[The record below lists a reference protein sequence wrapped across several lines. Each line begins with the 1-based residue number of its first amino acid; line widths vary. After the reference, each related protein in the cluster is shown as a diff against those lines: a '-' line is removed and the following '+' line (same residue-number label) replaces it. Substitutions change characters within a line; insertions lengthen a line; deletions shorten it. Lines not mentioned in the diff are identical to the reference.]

1 MIKRVLENSRFVV
14 FIAVAGSLVATL
26 TLLIFG
32 IYEIGVVLVKIPQ
45 GAVDLKT
52 AVLKFIEIIDGF
64 LLATVFLII
73 AVGLYELF
81 IDSTLNLPEWLDIK
95 TLDDLKAKLI
105 GVVIIV
111 LAVIFLGNTA
121 RWSGGTEILY
131 LGGGIAAVI
140 AALTY
145 FLSQKK

>member
-1 MIKRVLENSRFVV
+1 MIKNILENSRYLV
-14 FIAVAGSLVATL
+14 FIAVVGSLVATL
-26 TLLIFG
+26 TLLVFG
-32 IYEIGVVLVKIPQ
+32 IYEIGLVLIKIFQ
-45 GAVDLKT
+45 GLVDAKT
-52 AVLKFIEIIDGF
+52 VVLKFIEVVDGF

-81 IDSTLNLPEWLDIK
+81 IDSTLTLPAWLDIK

-121 RWSGGTEILY
+121 RWTGGTEILY
-131 LGGGIAAVI
+131 LGVGIGAVI
-140 AALTY
+140 VALTY

>member
-52 AVLKFIEIIDGF
+52 AILKFIEIIDGF

>member
-1 MIKRVLENSRFVV
+1 MIKKILENSRFVV
-14 FIAVAGSLVATL
+14 FIAVAGSLIASL
-26 TLLIFG
+26 TLLVFG
-32 IYEIGVVLVKIPQ
+32 IYEIGAILVKIPQ
-45 GAVDLKT
+45 GAADLKT
-52 AVLKFIEIIDGF
+52 VVLKFIEIIDGF

-81 IDSTLNLPEWLDIK
+81 IDSTLDLPEWLDIK

>member
-1 MIKRVLENSRFVV
+1 MLKKILENSRYVV
-14 FIAVAGSLVATL
+14 FIAVVGSLVATV
-26 TLLIFG
+26 TLLGFG
-32 IYEIGVVLVKIPQ
+32 IYDIGELLIKIAK
-45 GAVDLKT
+45 GAVDSKT
-52 AVLKFIEIIDGF
+52 AGLKLIEVVDSF

-73 AVGLYELF
+73 AIGLYELF
-81 IDSTLNLPEWLDIK
+81 IDSTLELPDWLEINS
-95 TLDDLKAKLI
+95 LDDLKGKLV

-121 RWSGGTEILY
+121 RWTGGTEIFY

-140 AALTY
+140 FALTY

>member
-1 MIKRVLENSRFVV
+1 MIKKILENSRYVV
-14 FIAVAGSLVATL
+14 FIAVAGSLIAAL
-26 TLLIFG
+26 TLLLFG
-32 IYEIGVVLVKIPQ
+32 IYEIGEVLLKIPQ
-45 GAVDLKT
+45 GVVDSKT
-52 AVLKFIEIIDGF
+52 VVLKFIEIVDGF

-121 RWSGGTEILY
+121 RWSGGTDILY

-140 AALTY
+140 FALTY

>member
-1 MIKRVLENSRFVV
+1 MIKKILENSRYVV

-26 TLLIFG
+26 TLLLFG
-32 IYEIGVVLVKIPQ
+32 IYEIGEVLLKIPQ
-45 GAVDLKT
+45 GLVDSKT
-52 AVLKFIEIIDGF
+52 VVLKFIEIVDGF

-81 IDSTLNLPEWLDIK
+81 IDSTLDLPEWLDIK
-95 TLDDLKAKLI
+95 TLDDLKAKLV

>member
-1 MIKRVLENSRFVV
+1 MLKKILENSRYVV

-26 TLLIFG
+26 TLLLFG
-32 IYEIGVVLVKIPQ
+32 IYEIGEVLLKIPQ
-45 GAVDLKT
+45 GSVDSKT
-52 AVLKFIEIIDGF
+52 VVLKFIEIVDGF

>member
-1 MIKRVLENSRFVV
+1 MIKKILENSRYLV
-14 FIAVAGSLVATL
+14 FIAVVGSLVATL
-26 TLLIFG
+26 TLLVFG
-32 IYEIGVVLVKIPQ
+32 IYEIGEVLLKIPQ
-45 GAVDLKT
+45 GLADLKT
-52 AVLKFIEIIDGF
+52 VVLKFIEIIDSF

>member
-1 MIKRVLENSRFVV
+1 MLKKFLEKSRFVLV
-14 FIAVAGSLVATL
+14 IAVIGSLVATL

-32 IYEIGVVLVKIPQ
+32 IYEIGEVLLKIPR
-45 GAVDLKT
+45 GSVDSKT
-52 AVLKFIEIIDGF
+52 VVLKFIEIVDSF

-73 AVGLYELF
+73 AIGLYELF
-81 IDSTLNLPEWLDIK
+81 IDSSLELPDWLEIK
-95 TLDDLKAKLI
+95 SLDDLKGKLV

-121 RWSGGTEILY
+121 RWTGGTEIFY
-131 LGGGIAAVI
+131 LGGGVAMVI
-140 AALTY
+140 ASLTY

>member
-1 MIKRVLENSRFVV
+1 MIKKILENSRFVV
-14 FIAVAGSLVATL
+14 FIAVLGSLIATL
-26 TLLIFG
+26 TLLVFG

-45 GAVDLKT
+45 GAVELKIV
-52 AVLKFIEIIDGF
+52 VLKFIEIIDTF

-73 AVGLYELF
+73 SVGLYELF
-81 IDSTLNLPEWLDIK
+81 IDSTLDLPEWLDIK
-95 TLDDLKAKLI
+95 TLNDLKAKLI